1 MAYRT
6 GNLSLSLVRST
17 QRELLHAVERVAY
30 RSVSVLAGH
39 ERRIAGVPRS
49 QTTIQ
54 RRQETTSVATDE
66 ATFNERK
73 RKERFIPVARRTL
86 IQSMMNEENLLSGK
100 ERACVEAFATSLD
113 AVVAQRY
120 YRLMEEVKHLY
131 ENLDPDRE
139 TIKTKQLSRQ
149 ELLDAEY
156 WLLQR
161 VGRLLEKANYSEIQ
175 KPRLHDLLKT
185 HSTSEGVI
193 VSVNPADYE
202 TLRIWVRG
210 KAVLKPSGYF
220 GNKFHRYIWKS
231 SPNPESVYTNVFV
244 AVRSKQERKLYF
256 KVFKEVPCEKLEYLL
271 PDGMIQMSK
280 RDKVLFSTGVTI
292 GGSILAVKLFSL
304 LADVPLHGAWV
315 ALGVTGVVGARLW
328 VSYKNKRNQYLLNM
342 SKLLYFKTLA
352 NNKGALALLSDRA
365 QDEDFKEA
373 ILAYLFLVSPPNR
386 RGIPG
391 AAHTE
396 APPHIDTP
404 GSLRARIED
413 WLVRRFG
420 LTSVRFDV
428 EDTLVELESL
438 GLLSRQETGKISVQP
453 IEAALDLLPTP
464 VHHWSAM
471 VFQRDAEDEGE
482 REESK
487 PGPKEPTSDHGWR

>member
-1 MAYRT
+1 MACRAT
-6 GNLSLSLVRST
+6 KLSSLVHLSR
-17 QRELLHAVERVAY
+17 RELPHTAGRITR
-30 RSVSVLAGH
+30 RSVLTS
-39 ERRIAGVPRS
+39 PRHWILGKLEIRS
-49 QTTIQ
+49 PTAFQW
-54 RRQETTSVATDE
+54 RQGMTDVASDE

-86 IQSMMNEENLLSGK
+86 IQSVMSEENFLSGK
-100 ERACVEAFATSLD
+100 ERACLEAFATSLD
-113 AVVAQRY
+113 AVIAQRY

-131 ENLDPDRE
+131 ENLDPDRD

-161 VGRLLEKANYSEIQ
+161 VSRLLEKANYFEIQ

-185 HSTSEGVI
+185 HSTSEGVV

-210 KAVLKPSGYF
+210 KALAKPSGSF
-220 GNKFHRYIWKS
+220 GNKLHRYIWKNAS
-231 SPNPESVYTNVFV
+231 TSQSVYTNVFV
-244 AVRSKQERKLYF
+244 AVRSKDERKLYF
-256 KVFKEVPCEKLEYLL
+256 KVFKEVPCEELEYLL

-280 RDKVLFSTGVTI
+280 RDKFLFSTGVGV
-292 GGSILAVKLFSL
+292 GGSILALKLMSL
-304 LADVPLHGAWV
+304 LADFPLHGAWI
-315 ALGVTGVVGARLW
+315 ALGVTSVVGGRIW

-391 AAHTE
+391 TVHTD
-396 APPHIDTP
+396 APPQVDTP
-404 GSLRARIED
+404 GSLRVRIEE
-413 WLVRRFG
+413 WLVQRFG
-420 LTSVRFDV
+420 LASVRFDV
-428 EDTLVELESL
+428 EDTLAELESL
-438 GLLSRQETGKISVQP
+438 GLLMRTDNGKISVQP

-464 VHHWSAM
+464 AEYWHVMA
-471 VFQRDAEDEGE
+471 FQRDGGDEENKEGSGE
-482 REESK
+482 PS
-487 PGPKEPTSDHGWR
+487 SNHGWR